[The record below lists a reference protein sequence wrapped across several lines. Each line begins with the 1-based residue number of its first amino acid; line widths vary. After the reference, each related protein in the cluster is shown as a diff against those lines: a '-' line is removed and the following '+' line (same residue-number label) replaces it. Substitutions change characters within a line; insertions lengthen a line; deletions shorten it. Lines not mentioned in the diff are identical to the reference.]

1 MPSAGHGRQKVFLQ
15 VPTAI
20 ITIIIS
26 IIFLITAT
34 IITLIITT
42 PDAFVY
48 SGPSSWAALC
58 FFLIYKGV

>member
-1 MPSAGHGRQKVFLQ
+1 MPSAGHGTQKVFLQ

-42 PDAFVY
+42 TT
-48 SGPSSWAALC
+48 SGPSSWAVLC
-58 FFLIYKGV
+58 FFLIYKGHE